1 MPGPDPSLQEHDRPV
16 MEILKFTFGRL
27 LQLIPV
33 LLGITLIAFLLL
45 RVLPGDPATLIL
57 GQRGTAEDIAR
68 LTQQLGLDRP
78 LWQQY
83 LRFLGDLLQGS
94 FGQSIAY
101 RAAVGPLILERLW
114 ATLELVGLST
124 VLAVA
129 MAVPLALISAL
140 RKGGV
145 ADLAIKILFV
155 ALMSMPSF
163 WLGILLILL
172 LALVFPIFPVS
183 GYGEGLLDRL
193 HHLFLPAFVI
203 AVGTAALVIR
213 SLRSSMIEVMKADYI
228 DTARAKGL
236 RGRTVLVRHILRNS
250 LISTISVLG
259 VHTSWVIGGTVV
271 IEAVFA
277 VPGLG
282 YLLVSSI
289 AARDYPLV
297 QGLTVTFAVLVVVIN
312 LLTDIAY
319 AIADPRVKLS

>member
-1 MPGPDPSLQEHDRPV
+1 

-57 GQRGTAEDIAR
+57 GNRGNAEDIAR
-68 LTQQLGLDRP
+68 LTTQLGLDRP

-83 LRFLGDLLQGS
+83 LSFLGDMLRGS

-101 RAAVGPLILERLW
+101 RSAVGPLIVERLW
-114 ATLELVGLST
+114 ATLALVGFST
-124 VLAVA
+124 LLAVA
-129 MAVPLALISAL
+129 MTIPLALLAAL
-140 RKGGV
+140 RKNGIT
-145 ADLAIKILFV
+145 DHAIKIFFV
-155 ALMSMPSF
+155 AVMSMPAF
-163 WLGILLILL
+163 WLGVLVVLL
-172 LALVFPIFPVS
+172 LSVVYPIFPVS
-183 GYGEGLLDRL
+183 GYGDTFIDRVY
-193 HHLFLPAFVI
+193 HLFLPALII
-203 AVGTAALVIR
+203 ALGTAALTIR
-213 SLRSSMIEVMKADYI
+213 SLRSSLIDVMRADYI

-236 RGRTVLVRHILRNS
+236 RQRVVLFRHILRNS

-271 IEAVFA
+271 IESVFA
-277 VPGLG
+277 IPGLG

-289 AARDYPLV
+289 SARDYPMV
-297 QGLTVTFAVLVVVIN
+297 QGLTVTFAVLVVAIN
-312 LLTDIAY
+312 LITDIAY